1 MGNNIKNLLLS
12 AKKKVKNY
20 TDQKKKSQNIM
31 EIAISYPGL
40 IHGDLNR
47 LSFSPFFF
55 LFFFLTSNG
64 NIKRS
69 KIPYKV
75 ITNY

>member
-1 MGNNIKNLLLS
+1 MGNNKKDLLLS

-31 EIAISYPGL
+31 EIGISYPGL
-40 IHGDLNR
+40 IHGDLNG

-55 LFFFLTSNG
+55 SFFFD
-64 NIKRS
+64 IKW
-69 KIPYKV
+69 
-75 ITNY
+75 